1 MDTSRVLLYDDY
13 CPLCSWY
20 SGLFVKFGLLNAENR
35 IPFSKADIEILTSI
49 DIERGRD
56 EIPFFNR
63 ETGATL
69 YGIDTLLEIIGQKAH
84 FVKSIGNFRPV
95 KWFLQRS
102 YKLISYNRKVIVAKK
117 CGSGRFDCSP
127 AFNIFYRIVFMMISL
142 LFNSMMLWPLHVSLF
157 SHLSIYHLTFIQLQ
171 VAHLS
176 FVAINCIIASLLS
189 NRQSIE
195 YLGQVNMLA
204 LIAILLLIP
213 LMIVN
218 NLININQ
225 FIIVACLFFLTVFI
239 TKEYFRR
246 MKYANIFLRIV
257 IAANLICLA
266 VFLIYVFH

>member
-1 MDTSRVLLYDDY
+1 MGTSRVLLYDDY
-13 CPLCSWY
+13 CPLWNWY

-69 YGIDTLLEIIGQKAH
+69 YGIDTLLEIIGQKAP

-127 AFNIFYRIVFMMISL
+127 AFNIFYRMVFMMISL

-176 FVAINCIIASLLS
+176 FVAINCIIAFFL
-189 NRQSIE
+189 RDRRSIE
-195 YLGQVNMLA
+195 YLGQVNMLV
-204 LIAILLLIP
+204 LTAILLLLPVI
-213 LMIVN
+213 IVN
-218 NLININQ
+218 SLIVMSQ
-225 FIIVACLFFLTVFI
+225 FIIFICLLFLTVFI
-239 TKEYFRR
+239 VREYFRR
-246 MKYANIFLRIV
+246 MKYANITSGAI
-257 IAANLICLA
+257 IATNLICLA
-266 VFLIYVFH
+266 AFLFYVFH